1 MKTER
6 FTHSHEVSQNE
17 KCLSPRVAHNSVQ
30 KLHMEKHTVSRY
42 KQVKKKKKPFLQYT
56 AVTADNQGETFTAP
70 DSTSE
75 EMNHCCV

>member
-1 MKTER
+1 M
-6 FTHSHEVSQNE
+6 SQIQ

-30 KLHMEKHTVSRY
+30 KLHMDKHTVSRY
-42 KQVKKKKKPFLQYT
+42 KQVKEKKKYT

-75 EMNHCCV
+75 DMNRCCV